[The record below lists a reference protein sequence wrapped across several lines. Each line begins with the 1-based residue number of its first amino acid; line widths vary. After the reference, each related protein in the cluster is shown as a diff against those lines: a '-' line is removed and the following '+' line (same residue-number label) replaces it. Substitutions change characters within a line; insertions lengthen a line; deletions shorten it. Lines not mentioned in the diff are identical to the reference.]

1 MRNPDTEWCVS
12 HNQLAK
18 GVNMGNG
25 AWAGGCKKRIGL
37 TATPVFNKPMDMVG
51 LCKALHTAVQFQ
63 SKEYWSLDKKGFT
76 INPNTVRQF
85 QQFTDRVK
93 DDILD
98 LPAIFQKNFNYDAEL
113 HPADAAVYNAYL
125 QDARQL
131 RIAIERARGNAA
143 DLQRL
148 MALLQKM
155 QQMLV
160 SPILAEKGAAYLKQ
174 HPIEIDNAAQAGT
187 GTLSALYKRIRTLKA
202 EGHKH
207 IIVASNHVVIMRVAM
222 KYIRIHDPDL
232 AELFLYDGSL
242 SLDKRQE
249 ERAAFLRA
257 EQSVLFLSIGAG
269 GTGLHLVP
277 GADTP
282 KEGFCRAMIF
292 WGSRPFSP
300 MQVWQTLKR
309 IHRIGAKHDV
319 YVHHLIP
326 YGGVDY
332 AISKVHSDKQ
342 GLAAAIVDDDW
353 SNCDEKGGNWKKTG
367 RIVDSC
373 VDMMDNGNFPP
384 QPEDMPDLPI
394 LHQSTKVVA
403 KQSDEEVQA
412 KFDAAIHGEEEES
425 GSGSGSEQ
433 ANKGVL
439 PELKQEKVAPQPPAN
454 LHPLFNPPQVPRH
467 AFGPAVVK
475 IENAGPSASQRVEAA
490 DHDVTGPVVKM
501 EM

>member
-1 MRNPDTEWCVS
+1 
-12 HNQLAK
+12 
-18 GVNMGNG
+18 
-25 AWAGGCKKRIGL
+25 
-37 TATPVFNKPMDMVG
+37 
-51 LCKALHTAVQFQ
+51 
-63 SKEYWSLDKKGFT
+63 
-76 INPNTVRQF
+76 
-85 QQFTDRVK
+85 
-93 DDILD
+93 
-98 LPAIFQKNFNYDAEL
+98 
-113 HPADAAVYNAYL
+113 
-125 QDARQL
+125 
-131 RIAIERARGNAA
+131 
-143 DLQRL
+143 
-148 MALLQKM
+148 
-155 QQMLV
+155 
-160 SPILAEKGAAYLKQ
+160 LAEKGAAYLKE

-187 GTLSALYKRIRTLKA
+187 GTLAALYNRIRILKA

-207 IIVASNHVVIMRVAM
+207 IIVAANHVVIMRVAM

-277 GADTP
+277 GGDTP
-282 KEGFCRAMIF
+282 KDGFCRAMIF

-319 YVHHLIP
+319 YVQHLIP

-384 QPEDMPDLPI
+384 QPEDLPDLPI
-394 LHQSTKVVA
+394 LHQSTKATV
-403 KQSDEEVQA
+403 KQSDEEVEA
-412 KFDAAIHGEEEES
+412 KLDAAIHGEEEEEEQS
-425 GSGSGSEQ
+425 GSGSGSEG

-439 PELKQEKVAPQPPAN
+439 QEVKQEQVAPQPPAN

-490 DHDVTGPVVKM
+490 AHDVSGPVVKM

>member
-1 MRNPDTEWCVS
+1 
-12 HNQLAK
+12 
-18 GVNMGNG
+18 
-25 AWAGGCKKRIGL
+25 
-37 TATPVFNKPMDMVG
+37 
-51 LCKALHTAVQFQ
+51 
-63 SKEYWSLDKKGFT
+63 
-76 INPNTVRQF
+76 
-85 QQFTDRVK
+85 
-93 DDILD
+93 
-98 LPAIFQKNFNYDAEL
+98 
-113 HPADAAVYNAYL
+113 
-125 QDARQL
+125 
-131 RIAIERARGNAA
+131 
-143 DLQRL
+143 

-174 HPIEIDNAAQAGT
+174 HPIEIENAAQAGT
-187 GTLSALYKRIRTLKA
+187 GTLAALYNRIRTLKA

-207 IIVASNHVVIMRVAM
+207 IIVAANHVVIMRVAM

-277 GADTP
+277 GGDTP
-282 KEGFCRAMIF
+282 KDGFCRAMIF

-319 YVHHLIP
+319 YVQHLIP

-394 LHQSTKVVA
+394 LHQSTKATV
-403 KQSDEEVQA
+403 KQSDEEVEA
-412 KFDAAIHGEEEES
+412 KLDAAILGKDEDKKEEAKDAPVLQEVKQ
-425 GSGSGSEQ
+425 EQ
-433 ANKGVL
+433 A
-439 PELKQEKVAPQPPAN
+439 APQPPAN

-475 IENAGPSASQRVEAA
+475 LENANAA
-490 DHDVTGPVVKM
+490 GLAAQARAMNAGGPVVKM